1 MKSFIAVALSFALL
15 SSASPLGDR
24 RVLSRKHIGAPL
36 ARRFILS
43 SRLDAP
49 PACAALNS
57 TISSIPDNSTVIPSL
72 VPDNS
77 TVADNST
84 TNAGTTANANATIP
98 ADNST
103 ITDNSTVTKR
113 YDLSSDNF
121 VDAWFD
127 LCSNSGGD
135 VFSDDSDP
143 CFDYGLDGYSALFA
157 DADVCAQ
164 QEIADSMISFAK
176 SSHVKNSAD
185 IIQMAISYRKMPRQS
200 EMLFGFY
207 PSTPYCTI
215 APINGELS
223 GIWNEQPEGVSAGLF
238 GGPNYPIM
246 PFGESG
252 SCQVSD
258 VTTCSCIDS
267 FYGNNTDGII
277 DPNTA
282 NSTIT
287 ADATSTDSA
296 DMATATD
303 SDDTTSDSTD
313 ASATDAAGAADAT
326 DGTDDTAATSA
337 AATTAAA
344 VASPTIFADS
354 DG

>member
-1 MKSFIAVALSFALL
+1 MKSLITVALSFALL

-43 SRLDAP
+43 SRFDVP

-57 TISSIPDNSTVIPSL
+57 TDSSIPDNSTVIPSL

-77 TVADNST
+77 TIADNST
-84 TNAGTTANANATIP
+84 TTADANATSS

-103 ITDNSTVTKR
+103 TTDNSTVTRR
-113 YDLSSDNF
+113 YDLSYDNF

-127 LCSNSGGD
+127 LCSSSGGD

-176 SSHVKNSAD
+176 SSHVTNSAD

-215 APINGELS
+215 APINGELN
-223 GIWNEQPEGVSAGLF
+223 GIWNEQPDGVSAGLF
-238 GGPNYPIM
+238 GGPNYPIV

-252 SCQVSD
+252 SCPYGQVSD
-258 VTTCSCIDS
+258 VSTCSCDDS
-267 FYGNNTDGII
+267 LYGNNTAGII
-277 DPNTA
+277 DPNT
-282 NSTIT
+282 NTTMST
-287 ADATSTDSA
+287 DATSTDSA
-296 DMATATD
+296 DMATTTD
-303 SDDTTSDSTD
+303 SDDTSDSTD
-313 ASATDAAGAADAT
+313 TSAT
-326 DGTDDTAATSA
+326 DGTDDSVTTSA

-344 VASPTIFADS
+344 AASPSFADS